1 MNIPLTPIRF
11 LRYAEQQYPQR
22 TAVVCGKEQF
32 TYAQFADRVSRLAG
46 ALRKAGVQAG
56 DRVAFLS
63 TNCHRLLEAYY
74 GVIEAGAVL
83 LPLNIRLAPQELAY
97 ILNDAGARVLFL
109 QAHFLP
115 LVETFRSQL
124 SAVKSFYSL
133 DGAVEEG
140 WLSVQSYE
148 ALISDAPP
156 HRADIT
162 QVDENALAELFYTS
176 GTSAEPKGVML
187 THRNVYLHALN
198 ASMALHTEKDS
209 VELHTIPLFHAN
221 GWGVAHFLTL
231 LGGKHV
237 MIQRFDP
244 PEVFRLI
251 ETERVHFCSL
261 VPAMAIALVNCPERQ
276 KYDLSSLKRITIGGA
291 ASTPTLV
298 REVEEKLGCT
308 CISGYG
314 LTETSPVLSLS
325 VAKPGIC
332 WEGEQRLI
340 GQAMT
345 GYAIPGVELRVVDA
359 NDQDVPSDGHS
370 IGEIIARG
378 DGIMN
383 GYWRQPE
390 ATAQALRGGW
400 FHTGDMATWNEDG
413 YILIVDRKKDII
425 VSGGENISSLE
436 VETTLLSHP
445 ALLEAAVIPVPDDKW
460 GEVPKAL
467 VVLKPNAQAG
477 EIELIEHC
485 RLHLAHY
492 KCPCSVEFLESLPRT
507 GTGKVLKREL
517 RKKYWHGRETIR
529 PEFAGQK
536 ALGPAGEPNDTAGG
550 AVHTAIPLIR
560 RGSCQSNGRTNGP
573 ESNR

>member
-22 TAVVCGKEQF
+22 TAVVCGPERF
-32 TYAQFADRVSRLAG
+32 TYAQLADRVSRLAG
-46 ALRKAGVQAG
+46 ALRKAGVQPG

-74 GVIEAGAVL
+74 GVIEAGAAL
-83 LPLNIRLAPQELAY
+83 LPLNIRLAPHELAY

-115 LVETFRSQL
+115 LVESFRPKL
-124 SAVKSFYSL
+124 SAVKAFYSL
-133 DGAVEEG
+133 DGAVDED

-148 ALISDAPP
+148 ALISGAPR

-162 QVDENALAELFYTS
+162 QVDEDSLAELFYTS

-187 THRNVYLHALN
+187 THRNIYLHALN
-198 ASMALHTEKDS
+198 ASMALHTDNDS

-237 MIQRFDP
+237 MIQKFDP

-251 ETERVHFCSL
+251 ETERVNNCSL
-261 VPAMAIALVNCPERQ
+261 VPAMATALVNCPERQ

-291 ASTPTLV
+291 ASSPTLV

-308 CISGYG
+308 CFSGYG
-314 LTETSPVLSLS
+314 LTETSPVLSIS
-325 VAKPGIC
+325 PMKPGVC
-332 WEGEQRLI
+332 WEEDQRFI

-345 GYAIPGVELRVVDA
+345 GYAIPGCELRVVDP
-359 NDQDVPSDGHS
+359 NDQDVPRDGHS
-370 IGEIIARG
+370 IGEIIARS
-378 DGIMN
+378 DGVMN

-390 ATAQALRGGW
+390 ATAEALRGGW
-400 FHTGDMATWNEDG
+400 FHTGDMAIWNEDG

-436 VETTLLSHP
+436 VEKILLSHP
-445 ALLEAAVIPVPDDKW
+445 AVLEVAVVPVPDQMW

-467 VVLKPNAQAG
+467 VVLKPKMQAG

-485 RLHLAHY
+485 RSRLTHY
-492 KCPCSVEFLESLPRT
+492 KCPHSVEFLESLPKT
-507 GTGKVLKREL
+507 GTGKVLKRDL
-517 RKKYWHGRETIR
+517 RKKYWQGRETIR
-529 PEFAGQK
+529 PEFAVREEKNTASERDAGSG
-536 ALGPAGEPNDTAGG
+536 GPGPQRVA
-550 AVHTAIPLIR
+550 
-560 RGSCQSNGRTNGP
+560 RGK
-573 ESNR
+573 